1 MMTMPAS
8 RESDEYELREAFK
21 CMDLD
26 GNGFIS
32 KEELK
37 EMVQKTMQKE
47 IDETEIDEMMDE
59 ADLDGDGLIDFDE
72 FVRILVEKRN

>member
-1 MMTMPAS
+1 MMTMPAT

-37 EMVQKTMQKE
+37 QMVQNTMQKE
-47 IDETEIDEMMDE
+47 IDENEIDEMMDE
-59 ADLDGDGLIDFDE
+59 ADQDGNGLIDFDE